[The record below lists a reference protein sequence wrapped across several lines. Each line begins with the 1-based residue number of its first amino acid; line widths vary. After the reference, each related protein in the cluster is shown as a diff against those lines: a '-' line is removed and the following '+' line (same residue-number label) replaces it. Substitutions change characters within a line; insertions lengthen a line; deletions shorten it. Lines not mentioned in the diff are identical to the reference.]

1 MVAPRPC
8 LPRPRACSLCGQPGP
23 TLALT
28 SGLVKWRL
36 WPTGHAGHVG
46 LAAGLPARRTCSRR
60 VSLLVVPVAQIA
72 DRGPGLA
79 ARLPVPE
86 VVAQVLERR
95 LRLLPGVAVPQVTD
109 RRLGLAAGLAVA
121 DLVAQVLERHLCL
134 ARGLAVP
141 QVTDRRLG
149 LAARVALAGVV
160 QRRLRPLRRLG
171 RLPRPLRAAQPRG
184 EPGPP
189 FPKHLLQVAHRALLR
204 VPLSSTNTILREV
217 RRCQFLT
224 YLRFADLKRV
234 PRPSL
239 PPGPI
244 PVRPGNMVCMSSDR
258 RTISGHSPFEQSFG
272 YSRAVVV
279 DGRVIVAGT
288 APIPADGSPPPDG
301 AFDQAMLCL
310 EVIGE
315 ALTKAGAS
323 FADVVR
329 TRMFLTNPDNWS

>member
-72 DRGPGLA
+72 DRGLGLA
-79 ARLPVPE
+79 ARLPVAE

-95 LRLLPGVAVPQVTD
+95 LCLLPGV
-109 RRLGLAAGLAVA
+109 
-121 DLVAQVLERHLCL
+121 
-134 ARGLAVP
+134 AVP

-258 RTISGHSPFEQSFG
+258 
-272 YSRAVVV
+272 
-279 DGRVIVAGT
+279 
-288 APIPADGSPPPDG
+288 
-301 AFDQAMLCL
+301 
-310 EVIGE
+310 
-315 ALTKAGAS
+315 
-323 FADVVR
+323 
-329 TRMFLTNPDNWS
+329 